1 VRTLRVLSFGVM
13 ATLLA
18 GGGNALACR
27 GLQWERTIFFD
38 EVSANIDV
46 PAIVQVTITEM
57 VTTERY
63 DQVGVARV
71 HRVIKGPIDGQTL
84 KIVAMPTSC
93 GGGIA
98 PGASGIV
105 MGTLR
110 RDAQGELELVAIS
123 ETVGERLQRK
133 NSAGGPRP

>member
-13 ATLLA
+13 AALLA
-18 GGGNALACR
+18 GGDYALACR
-27 GLQWERTIFFD
+27 GFQWERTIFFD
-38 EVSANIDV
+38 DVPANIDV
-46 PAIVQVTITEM
+46 PAIVQVTITDM
-57 VTTERY
+57 VSMEKY
-63 DQVGVARV
+63 DQTGVARI

-98 PGASGIV
+98 VGASGIV

-110 RDAQGELELVAIS
+110 RDAQGGLELVAIS
-123 ETVGERLQRK
+123 ESWGERQQRK
-133 NSAGGPRP
+133 NAAGGTRP